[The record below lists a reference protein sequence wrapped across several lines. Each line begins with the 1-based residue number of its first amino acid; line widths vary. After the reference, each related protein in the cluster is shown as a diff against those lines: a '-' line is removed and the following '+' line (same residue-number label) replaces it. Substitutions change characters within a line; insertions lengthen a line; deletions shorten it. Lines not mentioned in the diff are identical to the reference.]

1 MVANGNRKADSLVLL
16 RRRELALSLA
26 PVDLLAPRRPLKWRS
41 AVVSLDRSHVIS
53 KRACLDLLSSCTPSS
68 LSVQTCIQPI
78 LISIYILY
86 LKLLCEYLVALSWTT
101 NTIVPDLGG
110 GPDLLLSGFLPWI
123 FVVSNHTACGI
134 LL

>member
-53 KRACLDLLSSCTPSS
+53 KRACLDLLFSSPPSS
-68 LSVQTCIQPI
+68 LSV
-78 LISIYILY
+78 
-86 LKLLCEYLVALSWTT
+86 
-101 NTIVPDLGG
+101 PDLIPCLRPPPGG
-110 GPDLLLSGFLPWI
+110 DI
-123 FVVSNHTACGI
+123 MAD
-134 LL
+134 